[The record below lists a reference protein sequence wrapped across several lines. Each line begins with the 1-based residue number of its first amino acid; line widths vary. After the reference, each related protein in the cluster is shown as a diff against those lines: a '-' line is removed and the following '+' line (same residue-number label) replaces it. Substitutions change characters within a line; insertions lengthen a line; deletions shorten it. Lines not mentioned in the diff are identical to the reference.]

1 MAEGHVVKFFIALFV
16 VAAVVR
22 AACVSDPGG
31 LVGCPGF
38 TAVLSVQDRMSQA
51 EKVFNPN
58 EPITFGLE
66 ITNTQNAPA
75 TLTAGSSCT
84 AVVFEVE
91 DSAGRRKWGSAD
103 NIACIQMLQP
113 KVFQP
118 LEAVTES
125 GTWDQRSSDGSAV
138 SPGTYV
144 VTASVG
150 QFVGSDGG
158 MLDCRADLGKSST
171 FTIR

>member
-1 MAEGHVVKFFIALFV
+1 MKVLIALFV
-16 VAAVVR
+16 LASVVR

-38 TAVLSVQDRMSQA
+38 RAVLVVADRMSQP
-51 EKVFNPN
+51 ETVFNAN
-58 EPITFGLE
+58 EPITFELE

-91 DSAGRRKWGSAD
+91 DSAGRRQWGSAD
-103 NIACIQMLQP
+103 NIACIQALQP
-113 KVFQP
+113 KVYQP
-118 LEAVTES
+118 LEAATES
-125 GTWDQRSSDGSAV
+125 DRWDQRSSDGSLV

-144 VTASVG
+144 VKANVG
-150 QFVGSDGG
+150 QYVGSDGG
-158 MLDCRADLGKSST
+158 MLDCRSNLSQSST